1 MATAPLSLWN
11 DALPGTRVAGL
22 GRLSLAFG
30 SSRVAGPAYQERPT
44 RGALGRGVFAPVQEA
59 IPFPP
64 VGSLTMGRR
73 PEPPIPLIILSTGR
87 DPIARPCYPGGNFGG
102 NQLSGSSIGLS
113 PLYPRQT
120 SDLHVSYAADFHR
133 NFFRLHPAWA

>member
-44 RGALGRGVFAPVQEA
+44 RDASGRGVFAPWK
-59 IPFPP
+59 IRKRSPF
-64 VGSLTMGRR
+64 R
-73 PEPPIPLIILSTGR
+73 PLG
-87 DPIARPCYPGGNFGG
+87 
-102 NQLSGSSIGLS
+102 
-113 PLYPRQT
+113 
-120 SDLHVSYAADFHR
+120 V
-133 NFFRLHPAWA
+133 